1 PVPLER
7 SPLSDENR
15 ASAEV
20 FIARLRV
27 VVSVYCLV
35 LTAVGGDDFGHYRRG
50 GLVIAA
56 AFSLYAWGTAAVLTR
71 AARGVPDEKGIPPWT
86 PWATTALDTGL
97 ILALAAVTG
106 ASRSPIVPLALLDV
120 MAV

>member
-1 PVPLER
+1 MVPWSARLR
-7 SPLSDENR
+7 NSPLPDENR

-50 GLVIAA
+50 GLAIVA
-56 AFSLYAWGTAAVLTR
+56 AFSLYAWGTAGVLTR
-71 AARGVPDEKGIPPWT
+71 AARPST
-86 PWATTALDTGL
+86 
-97 ILALAAVTG
+97 AAVPQ
-106 ASRSPIVPLALLDV
+106 A
-120 MAV
+120 